1 MKFDKSRVY
10 TAVNADELKIGSR
23 CVFADTVKG
32 LKMQM
37 QSDNFTDSINVLAFA
52 RLHNEGRDDLFV
64 ASDGF
69 AYTYAYLIEPP
80 DEPKY
85 KPFENLNSLVSGTNK
100 HCVYIKS
107 KKSVVEQIVGMT
119 LNNDVVVDGQNGRR
133 TLSAKDLL
141 ENYVFERDGSPC
153 GVPVEE

>member
-1 MKFDKSRVY
+1 MTFDKSRVY
-10 TAVNADELKIGSR
+10 TALNADELKIGSK
-23 CVFADTVKG
+23 CIFANCLADLMDAVENDKKNQVGRFTKAFG
-32 LKMQM
+32 CDYI
-37 QSDNFTDSINVLAFA
+37 SRFCDNYGGNFVLA
-52 RLHNEGRDDLFV
+52 
-64 ASDGF
+64 
-69 AYTYAYLIEPP
+69 YLVESP

>member
-1 MKFDKSRVY
+1 MEFDKSRVY
-10 TAVNADELKIGSR
+10 TAVNADELPIGSI
-23 CVFADTVKG
+23 CIFANTLGDLRTYVECDCAKCT
-32 LKMQM
+32 LKVVA
-37 QSDNFTDSINVLAFA
+37 DEHEEA
-52 RLHNEGRDDLFV
+52 RFGNEQDLFWCL
-64 ASDGF
+64 
-69 AYTYAYLIEPP
+69 AYLIEPHA
-80 DEPKY
+80 EPKY

-107 KKSVVEQIVGMT
+107 KKSIVEQIVGMT

-133 TLSAKDLL
+133 TISAKDLL

>member
-1 MKFDKSRVY
+1 MEFDKSRVY
-10 TAVNADELKIGSR
+10 TAVNADELPIGSI
-23 CVFADTVKG
+23 CIFANTLGG
-32 LKMQM
+32 LRTYVECDCAKCTLKVVA
-37 QSDNFTDSINVLAFA
+37 DEHEEA
-52 RLHNEGRDDLFV
+52 RFGNEQDLFWCL
-64 ASDGF
+64 
-69 AYTYAYLIEPP
+69 AYLIEPP
-80 DEPKY
+80 AEPKY
-85 KPFENLNSLVSGTNK
+85 EPFENLNSLVSGTNK

-107 KKSVVEQIVGMT
+107 KKSIVEQIVGMT

>member
-1 MKFDKSRVY
+1 MTFDKSRVY
-10 TAVNADELKIGSR
+10 TALNADELPIGSK
-23 CVFADTVKG
+23 CIFADTIHDLRQRVQDEDAKSYVDT
-32 LKMQM
+32 LINLYDDDR
-37 QSDNFTDSINVLAFA
+37 SDRFATGCFTYI
-52 RLHNEGRDDLFV
+52 
-64 ASDGF
+64 
-69 AYTYAYLIEPP
+69 YAYLIKPP

-119 LNNDVVVDGQNGRR
+119 LNNGVVVDGQNGRR